1 MVKKLNL
8 FISLILVIAV
18 KGEDVETAVNKI
30 LPPGMQVQAIAD
42 SNIAGIKVV
51 DIGELQPIYVTEDG
65 KYFFYGELY
74 SINE

>member
-18 KGEDVETAVNKI
+18 KGEDVEIAVNKI

-42 SNIAGIKVV
+42 SIIDGI
-51 DIGELQPIYVTEDG
+51 
-65 KYFFYGELY
+65 
-74 SINE
+74 

>member
-30 LPPGMQVQAIAD
+30 LPPGMHHALTTL
-42 SNIAGIKVV
+42 S
-51 DIGELQPIYVTEDG
+51 LSTRT
-65 KYFFYGELY
+65 
-74 SINE
+74 